1 MRKHT
6 AEELKNPVK
15 RKKFFE
21 KEIDGLQ
28 LQIALAEKEYIDC
41 QKS

>member
-28 LQIALAEKEYIDC
+28 L
-41 QKS
+41 